1 MNKQDLIL
9 EKLTQAEQLLSE
21 IRNLLCDKTPDA
33 TELKSESKY
42 IESTPEKLL
51 ESLFYLALSPP
62 SKEALLE
69 ELILLLHS
77 DIGQNEVALNSL
89 MRFNWSNLLRSV
101 NSYLNEHKNP
111 TSFEIVRREERSFA
125 DVVEMKV
132 YLKAS
137 NRKPVPLNLRKD
149 NDGSWKIYSLSL

>member
-9 EKLTQAEQLLSE
+9 EKLAQAEQLLSE
-21 IRNLLCDKTPDA
+21 IRNLICEENPDII
-33 TELKSESKY
+33 ELKSEPQH
-42 IESTPEKLL
+42 IQSTPEKLL
-51 ESLFYLALSPP
+51 ESLFSLALEPP
-62 SKEALLE
+62 SQESLIEK
-69 ELILLLHS
+69 LILLLHS

-101 NSYLNEHKNP
+101 NSYLNNHKDP
-111 TSFEIVRREERSFA
+111 TSFEIVRKEERAFA
-125 DVVEMKV
+125 DVVELKV

-149 NDGSWKIYSLSL
+149 KDESWKIYSLSL

>member
-9 EKLTQAEQLLSE
+9 EKLAQAEQLLSE
-21 IRNLLCDKTPDA
+21 IRNLICEENPDII
-33 TELKSESKY
+33 ELKSEPKH
-42 IESTPEKLL
+42 IQSTPEKLL
-51 ESLFYLALSPP
+51 ESLFSLALEPP
-62 SKEALLE
+62 SQESLIEK
-69 ELILLLHS
+69 LILLLHS

-101 NSYLNEHKNP
+101 NSYLNNHKDP
-111 TSFEIVRREERSFA
+111 TSFEIVRKEERAFA
-125 DVVEMKV
+125 DVVELKV

-149 NDGSWKIYSLSL
+149 KDESWKIYSLSL